1 MCERKNFFISYT
13 NKDEQQALWI
23 DKVLKNAGYTT
34 IIQACDFEP
43 GTSFT
48 GNMHKALQN
57 SERLIAV
64 LSDDYFKS
72 AMCNKEWENA
82 FYKYCEDDRAIIP
95 IRISNVK
102 PLGVFTTII
111 YIDLYK
117 IPEEDREKTL
127 IAGIK
132 GKSIKN
138 APDTSG
144 IIRIR
149 EKYELPLNNLPH
161 SQNPYFTGRAEKLDL
176 IYQNFQSGDVVSLI
190 QSINGLG
197 GVGKT
202 SIALEYS
209 YRHCH
214 EYETIWWINAESRQT
229 TFSSL
234 RDFARVKGI
243 ITDDADEKD
252 TLEAMKYWFANND
265 RWIFIYDNADSR
277 DFNLWLENFLPRTRN
292 GHVLITTRSSFFPK
306 SESVD
311 IAVFNLIEAVSFLKK
326 RTRKSGEGFSDDLA
340 KKLSERLNCL
350 PLALEQAAAYIV
362 ETPGVTYQ
370 DYIDLYERYG
380 IKIFKKKHI

>member
-1 MCERKNFFISYT
+1 MCEKKNFFISYT

-23 DKVLKNAGYTT
+23 DKVLKKAGYTT

-95 IRISNVK
+95 VRISNVK
-102 PLGVFTTII
+102 PVGVFTTII

-144 IIRIR
+144 IIRRR
-149 EKYELPLNNLPH
+149 EKYEIPLNNLPH
-161 SQNPYFTGRAEKLDL
+161 SQNPYFTGRTEKMDL
-176 IYQNFQSGDVVSLI
+176 IYRNFQSGDVVSLI

-202 SIALEYS
+202 SIALEYAYS
-209 YRHCH
+209 HSH
-214 EYETIWWINAESRQT
+214 EYETIWWINSENRQT
-229 TFSSL
+229 TFSSI
-234 RDFARVKGI
+234 RDFALLKGI
-243 ITDDADEKD
+243 ITDDANEKD
-252 TLEAMKYWFANND
+252 ILEAMKYWFANND
-265 RWIFIYDNADSR
+265 RWLFIYDNADSG
-277 DFNLWLENFLPRTRN
+277 DFNLWLEKFLPKTRN
-292 GHVLITTRSSFFPK
+292 GHVLITTRSNFFPK
-306 SESVD
+306 SESID
-311 IAVFNLIEAVSFLKK
+311 ITVFTSTEAVLFLKK
-326 RTRKSGEGFSDDLA
+326 RTRKSGEGYSDDLA
-340 KKLSERLNCL
+340 KKLSESLKYL

-380 IKIFKKKHI
+380 IEIFKKKHI